1 MVQTY
6 FTIKNQ
12 GGPIM
17 QVPLS
22 IKLIDETPVNSFLSL
37 LYYLSFVLISGG
49 GGIPLALHVDA

>member
-1 MVQTY
+1 MTQTY

-12 GGPIM
+12 GSPIM

-37 LYYLSFVLISGG
+37 LYYLSFALISGG
-49 GGIPLALHVDA
+49 GGIPLAQHVVA